1 MYAALNFFLYKIQSF
16 NVCCKNKI
24 NIVQIKLSVTLQ
36 SSDDD
41 FEQMVE
47 LPSAVAADAD
57 ADADADLFFRLPV
70 CWSMIMVISGWFDIL
85 KARNKT

>member
-1 MYAALNFFLYKIQSF
+1 MQSF
-16 NVCCKNKI
+16 NTSIHCSTKTFP
-24 NIVQIKLSVTLQ
+24 TLQ

-57 ADADADLFFRLPV
+57 ADADVALFFRLPV

>member
-1 MYAALNFFLYKIQSF
+1 M
-16 NVCCKNKI
+16 
-24 NIVQIKLSVTLQ
+24 Q

-47 LPSAVAADAD
+47 LPSAVADDAIADAGADDD
-57 ADADADLFFRLPV
+57 ADDALFFRLPV

-85 KARNKT
+85 TGKK